1 VTTAPEGRGGYRQP
15 NNPAPVSGPG
25 MLSKRTDGG
34 AIDGMTQP
42 VQDYTGGSYGNNKS
56 MRQQQEGADLFAE
69 PATPEPR
76 VTPLNAPT
84 EFPDQPDSH
93 GASWDVN
100 TPGIDVTGVKNLQP
114 MSQSNLIY
122 RAMQNDPTGKYE
134 AIYNK
139 LNLG

>member
-1 VTTAPEGRGGYRQP
+1 MTTAPDNRGGYRQP

-42 VQDYTGGSYGNNKS
+42 IQDYIGGEYGNNKE
-56 MRQQQEGADLFAE
+56 MRSQQEAANLYAS
-69 PATPEPR
+69 PEIPR
-76 VTPLNAPT
+76 VTPLGAPT
-84 EFPDQPDSH
+84 EFPNEPDST

-100 TPGIDVTGVKNLQP
+100 TPGLDTSFVKSIQP
-114 MSQSNLIY
+114 LSPTTVVYKN
-122 RAMQNDPTGKYE
+122 MQADTSGRWE

>member
-1 VTTAPEGRGGYRQP
+1 MASGGYRQP

-42 VQDYTGGSYGNNKS
+42 VKDYTGGEYGNNKS
-56 MRQQQEGADLFAE
+56 MREQQEGASMFAE
-69 PATPEPR
+69 PTTPMPK
-76 VTPLNAPT
+76 VTPLGAPT

-93 GASWDVN
+93 GASWDPN
-100 TPGIDVTGVKNLQP
+100 TPGLDTSFVQSIQPLSPTSVAYKN
-114 MSQSNLIY
+114 
-122 RAMQNDPTGKYE
+122 MQADTSGRWE

>member
-1 VTTAPEGRGGYRQP
+1 MARGGYRQP

-25 MLSKRTDGG
+25 MLSQRTDGG

-42 VQDYTGGSYGNNKS
+42 VQSYTGGKYGNNKA
-56 MRQQQEGADLFAE
+56 MREQQQGADMFAA
-69 PATPEPR
+69 PTTPMPK
-76 VTPLNAPT
+76 VTPLSAPT

-93 GASWDVN
+93 GASWDET
-100 TPGIDVTGVKNLQP
+100 TPGIDTSMIKSVQP
-114 MSQSNLIY
+114 LSQTSFVY
-122 RAMQNDPTGKYE
+122 RMMQNDPSGKYE

>member
-1 VTTAPEGRGGYRQP
+1 MPSGGYRQP

-42 VQDYTGGSYGNNKS
+42 TQSYTGGEYGNNKA
-56 MRQQQEGADLFAE
+56 MREQQEGASMFAE
-69 PATPEPR
+69 PKTPAPK
-76 VTPLNAPT
+76 VTPLGAPT
-84 EFPDQPDSH
+84 EFPDQPDSY
-93 GASWDVN
+93 GASWDET
-100 TPGIDVTGVKNLQP
+100 TPGIDTSMVKSVAPLTQTNFV
-114 MSQSNLIY
+114 Y
-122 RAMQNDPTGKYE
+122 RMMQNDPSGKYE

>member
-1 VTTAPEGRGGYRQP
+1 MPSGGYRQP

-42 VQDYTGGSYGNNKS
+42 VKDYTGGEYGNNKA
-56 MRQQQEGADLFAE
+56 MRDQQEGADIYAS
-69 PATPEPR
+69 PSTPMPS
-76 VTPLNAPT
+76 VTSLTAPT
-84 EFPDQPDSH
+84 EFPEQPDSH
-93 GASWDVN
+93 GASWDPN
-100 TPGIDVTGVKNLQP
+100 TPGLDTSFVKSIQP
-114 MSQSNLIY
+114 LSPTSVVYKN
-122 RAMQNDPTGKYE
+122 MQADTSGRWE

>member
-1 VTTAPEGRGGYRQP
+1 MTTAPDNRGGYRQP

-42 VQDYTGGSYGNNKS
+42 VQNYTGGEYGNNKS
-56 MRQQQEGADLFAE
+56 MRMQQEGASLYASPE
-69 PATPEPR
+69 MPA
-76 VTPLNAPT
+76 VTLLGAPT
-84 EFPDQPDSH
+84 EFPDEPDST
-93 GASWDVN
+93 GASWDLN
-100 TPGIDVTGVKNLQP
+100 TPGLDTSFVKSIQP
-114 MSQSNLIY
+114 LSPTTVVYKN
-122 RAMQNDPTGKYE
+122 MQADTSGRWE